1 MVDWAE
7 FAMHQQ
13 TSIWKQL
20 KQLTITIIAPVLITR
35 QWALLVIPIRLDGCW
50 MQDTLFSKLNC
61 PLTPTGDCGAAV
73 SKSLIRAM
81 AFIPDKLLVLGP
93 ILHLLTRI
101 NYQLLMLPAFPRPN
115 SSYLWDVFPL
125 LICFIGWL
133 WPGKGFK
140 EASTI
145 NHEWQWIIPL
155 L

>member
-1 MVDWAE
+1 
-7 FAMHQQ
+7 MHQQ

-35 QWALLVIPIRLDGCW
+35 QWALLVIPIRLDLLLDAGHIV
-50 MQDTLFSKLNC
+50 LKIEL
-61 PLTPTGDCGAAV
+61 PTHLQPSGAAV

-115 SSYLWDVFPL
+115 SSYEMFSL
-125 LICFIGWL
+125 C
-133 WPGKGFK
+133 
-140 EASTI
+140 
-145 NHEWQWIIPL
+145 
-155 L
+155 

>member
-1 MVDWAE
+1 MDWAE

-35 QWALLVIPIRLDGCW
+35 QWALLVIPIRLDLLLDAGHIV
-50 MQDTLFSKLNC
+50 LKIEL
-61 PLTPTGDCGAAV
+61 PTHPQPSPGDCGAAV

-115 SSYLWDVFPL
+115 SSYL
-125 LICFIGWL
+125 
-133 WPGKGFK
+133 
-140 EASTI
+140 
-145 NHEWQWIIPL
+145 
-155 L
+155 